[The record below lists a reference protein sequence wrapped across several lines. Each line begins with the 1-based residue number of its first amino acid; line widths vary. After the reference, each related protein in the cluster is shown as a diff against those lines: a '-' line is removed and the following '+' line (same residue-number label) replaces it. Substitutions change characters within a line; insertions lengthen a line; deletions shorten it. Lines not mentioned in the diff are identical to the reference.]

1 MTTDRAS
8 LCARNNALWCDAVC
22 RAHGLPG
29 EFVGGLWLNRQ
40 PVPRFYS
47 NAITLSPKDPAGQR
61 AWVEH
66 LLTRRARFSVKDSFA
81 ALDLSGLG
89 FDVLFEATW
98 LWLDTVRRTFW
109 SASHLLEGEE
119 GGKKVRRTPESATH
133 RELVWSVVNDAAGLA
148 RWEAAWA
155 GLQPGQVVPGRERIF
170 RRGLLREPGVALL
183 AGARDGQVVA
193 VAAANQTG
201 EVVGLSNVFAPAAE
215 AAGCW
220 AGAVAFAAA
229 QFPGRPLVGYERG
242 DDLTLAQAV
251 GFVPV
256 GPLRVWAR

>member
-1 MTTDRAS
+1 MTTDRAA

-22 RAHGLPG
+22 RAHGVPG

-66 LLTRRARFSVKDSFA
+66 LMTRRAGFSVKDSFA
-81 ALDLSGLG
+81 ALDLSDLG

-98 LWLDTVRRTFW
+98 LWREAGVHPTFGSDADQVRHTQ
-109 SASHLLEGEE
+109 
-119 GGKKVRRTPESATH
+119 ESATH
-133 RELVWSVVNDAAGLA
+133 QELAWSVVTDAAGLA

-155 GLQPGQVVPGRERIF
+155 GLHAGQVVPGSERVF
-170 RRGLLREPGVALL
+170 RRGLLREAGVALL

-201 EVVGLSNVFAPAAE
+201 EVVGLSNVFAPAE
-215 AAGCW
+215 DAAMAW
-220 AGAVAFAAA
+220 AGAVAFAAGL
-229 QFPGRPLVGYERG
+229 FPGRPLVGYERG
-242 DDLTLAQAV
+242 DDLAQARAV

-256 GPLRVWAR
+256 GPLRVWVR

>member
-98 LWLDTVRRTFW
+98 LWHDPVRRTQ
-109 SASHLLEGEE
+109 
-119 GGKKVRRTPESATH
+119 ESATH
-133 RELVWSVVNDAAGLA
+133 PGVVWSVVTDAAGLA

-155 GLQPGQVVPGRERIF
+155 GLHDGQAVPGSERVF
-170 RRGLLREPGVALL
+170 RDGLLHEPGVALL
-183 AGARDGQVVA
+183 AGARDGQIVA

-201 EVVGLSNVFAPAAE
+201 DVVGLSNVFAPAVDT
-215 AAGCW
+215 AAVW
-220 AGAVAFAAA
+220 AKVVDYVGEL
-229 QFPGRPLVGYERG
+229 FPGRPVVGYERG
-242 DDLTLAQAV
+242 DDLAAAEGA
-251 GFVPV
+251 GFRPV
-256 GPLRVWAR
+256 GPLRVWTR

>member
-1 MTTDRAS
+1 MTTDRAA

-22 RAHGLPG
+22 RAHGVPG

-47 NAITLSPKDPAGQR
+47 NAVTLSPKDPAGQR

-66 LLTRRARFSVKDSFA
+66 LMTRRASFSVKDSFV
-81 ALDLSGLG
+81 ALDLSRLG

-98 LWLDTVRRTFW
+98 LWREPVRR
-109 SASHLLEGEE
+109 AQ
-119 GGKKVRRTPESATH
+119 ESATH
-133 RELVWSVVNDAAGLA
+133 RALAWSVVRDAAGLA

-155 GLQPGQVVPGRERIF
+155 GLHAGQVVPGSERIF
-170 RRGLLREPGVALL
+170 RLGLLHEPGVALL
-183 AGARDGQVVA
+183 AGARAGQVVA

-201 EVVGLSNVFAPAAE
+201 EVVGLSNVFAPAE
-215 AAGCW
+215 DAATAW
-220 AGAVAFAAA
+220 AGAVAFAAGL
-229 QFPGRPLVGYERG
+229 FPGRPLVGYERG
-242 DDLTLAQAV
+242 DDLARAQAA

>member
-1 MTTDRAS
+1 MTTDRAA

-29 EFVGGLWLNRQ
+29 EFLAGLWLNRH

-47 NAITLSPKDPAGQR
+47 NAVTLSPKDPAGQR

-66 LLTRRARFSVKDSFA
+66 LMTRRTRFSVKDSFA
-81 ALDLSGLG
+81 TLDLSRLG

-98 LWLDTVRRTFW
+98 LWRDPAGVHPTFGSGLHFLEGEADQVRRTQ
-109 SASHLLEGEE
+109 
-119 GGKKVRRTPESATH
+119 ESATH
-133 RELVWSVVNDAAGLA
+133 QGLSWSVVTDAAGLV

-155 GLQPGQVVPGRERIF
+155 GLHDGQVVPGSERIF
-170 RRGLLREPGVALL
+170 RRGLLHEPGVALL

-215 AAGCW
+215 ADACW

-229 QFPGRPLVGYERG
+229 LFPGRPLVGYERG
-242 DDLTLAQAV
+242 DDLARAQAV